1 MAYVTPDY
9 VKQMQLKHKAAFWKI
24 SDKTKK
30 TVINRNQ
37 TDNLNASI
45 DELQEALNIAGDYVI
60 VTLYTIEPKETKQGD
75 TRGQSFELMVKLND
89 GYTNTKAINGAP
101 IDLLLKMQEEK
112 HALNLEMEKL
122 KMTRENE
129 PKKHWIAE
137 LAQNNPEIVT
147 GVISFG
153 KIAGGKLIDMMST
166 KTNKGISA
174 PESINSETAEV
185 LKKFEAIDPEYFAVL
200 KRMANL
206 VSGEPSMYWQ
216 FKNGLGFNVP
226 AEKLK

>member
-60 VTLYTIEPKETKQGD
+60 VTLYTIEPKETKPGD

-89 GYTNTKAINGAP
+89 GYTNTRAINGAP

-166 KTNKGISA
+166 KTNKGMSA
-174 PESINSETAEV
+174 PEPINSETAEA